1 MVLLPGA
8 EHVSSTVN
16 DFRLDLDRPERS
28 KKGGKALLKLWI
40 TMLDE
45 DNISGC
51 CWVNY
56 WYCNDDKLYMFGIIL
71 FC

>member
-56 WYCNDDKLYMFGIIL
+56 
-71 FC
+71 